1 MRRLT
6 RRRFIAGLAAG
17 AAGAALGGCEKSGE
31 TAKEAPRIRRYAA
44 LGDTGIEVSDVIFGA
59 GALHNPAIVRDRA
72 VIITKQGFS
81 RRHPA
86 DKQTIA
92 RTLERSLRRLQTDY
106 VDGLFIHSMD
116 TMEALRNDDVMES
129 FIRFKEQGK
138 VRFTGFSTH
147 NERTCLAECVKPR
160 YDSVVDAVMFRYNHM
175 EGRPFEPM
183 VAAMRRKGIG
193 TIAMKTLAGGKQGG
207 LREFVGKARSYEQ
220 AAIGWVLANRHI
232 DCAVMSMDTF
242 SLVDDFVA
250 ASGMKLERD
259 DLSLLHKYR
268 DAVDSTYCRVTCNV
282 CESACPHG
290 VAISD
295 VMRCEMYYRD
305 YGHEKKAL
313 ATYAALPAEVKPAAC
328 RSCAGDCAGACP
340 HKLPVRDRLLAA
352 DGFLTA

>member
-1 MRRLT
+1 M
-6 RRRFIAGLAAG
+6 
-17 AAGAALGGCEKSGE
+17 
-31 TAKEAPRIRRYAA
+31 
-44 LGDTGIEVSDVIFGA
+44 SDVIFGA